1 MLVNGS
7 PTQEFWPSK
16 GLRQGD
22 LLAPFLFL
30 IVVEGLAGL
39 VRVAAKKKLLEG
51 IKVGEKNIEVNMLQ
65 FTNDTLFLS
74 EAKTQNIMVIKSI
87 LRCFELAA
95 GLKVNF
101 IKSKIGGVGV
111 TKNYLQRFSKML
123 NCDTMQLPFS
133 YLGMPI
139 GDNPKKH
146 YMWKDVVEK
155 IRKKLAK
162 WKEKHLSFTGRTCLL
177 KYVITSLPLFF
188 LSFFKIPKYV
198 EKEIKRIQRDFLCG
212 CGCEGR
218 KIAWV
223 KWDNICKPKELGGL
237 GVKSLRLFNIA
248 LLGKGK
254 WRMGIECE
262 RLWKSILDSKYG
274 SWRSLDNKIDNKL
287 N

>member
-1 MLVNGS
+1 VLVNGS

-162 WKEKHLSFTGRTCLL
+162 WKGKHLSFAGKTCLL
-177 KYVITSLPLFF
+177 KSVITSLPLFF
-188 LSFFKIPKYV
+188 LSFFKMPKSV
-198 EKEIKRIQRDFLCG
+198 EKEIKRIQREFLWG
-212 CGCEGR
+212 WDVKVGR
-218 KIAWV
+218 LHGLSGIIFANQKS
-223 KWDNICKPKELGGL
+223 L
-237 GVKSLRLFNIA
+237 GV
-248 LLGKGK
+248 
-254 WRMGIECE
+254 
-262 RLWKSILDSKYG
+262 
-274 SWRSLDNKIDNKL
+274 
-287 N
+287 